1 MTQDAEER
9 KQAGATPPVAVLEAR
24 RPDELAALLRHRG
37 LEPYHAPAMREE
49 VTPDPAA
56 VAAFIDRLSGGQV
69 DVVILLT
76 GVGTAALLETAAT
89 MRRRAE
95 LEQALRRVTVLAR
108 GPKPVAALRAA
119 GLRADLVASAPYTT
133 EQVLAALAGRDLAG
147 RRVAV
152 QLAGEPNPELRQGLE
167 QRGAQVE
174 ELLLYRWAMPEDD
187 GPLLR
192 LIDDLAAGRI
202 AAVVV
207 TSSPQVHNLFAVA
220 ARHGGADALRR
231 SLSATLV
238 ASVGPVCTRT
248 LHSYGVRADVEP
260 TAPKMGPLVAA
271 LAARLSHE

>member
-1 MTQDAEER
+1 MTQHSEEQER
-9 KQAGATPPVAVLEAR
+9 PGAAPLVAVLEAR
-24 RPDELAALLRHRG
+24 RPNELAALLRHRG

-49 VTPDPAA
+49 ITPDPAT

-69 DVVILLT
+69 SVVILLT
-76 GVGTAALLETAAT
+76 GVGTAALLDTAAT
-89 MRRRAE
+89 LGRRAE

-119 GLRADLVASAPYTT
+119 GLRADLIASAPYTT
-133 EQVLAALAGRDLAG
+133 EQVLAALEGSDLAERG
-147 RRVAV
+147 VAV

-167 QRGAQVE
+167 QRGARVE
-174 ELLLYRWAMPEDD
+174 ELLLYRWAMPDDD

-192 LIDDLAAGRI
+192 LIDGLTAGRI

-220 ARHGGADALRR
+220 ARHGGEEALRHG
-231 SLSATLV
+231 LSATIV

-248 LHSYGVRADVEP
+248 LHGYGISADVEP
-260 TAPKMGPLVAA
+260 TPPKMGPLVAA
-271 LAARLSHE
+271 LAARLSQE